1 MAGVESPLYKK
12 IFVDSTGARQ
22 VGSLIFSLDQKLLG
36 DRFTLNYITGVGVSY
51 FKGRGFFVDDDSE
64 SESRLTLWLIPVD
77 FGLAGAMSL
86 NGYARLL
93 MGAGVSGVVAVQSRS
108 DVEEDEPNTFQFGFG
123 PFLTTKLNIGMNKI
137 FPKFSL
143 GMFRDY
149 GVTNSYLNVEYRF
162 QHYSNFQSD
171 FAVKGS
177 SIGVGLSFDFI

>member
-1 MAGVESPLYKK
+1 M
-12 IFVDSTGARQ
+12 
-22 VGSLIFSLDQKLLG
+22 
-36 DRFTLNYITGVGVSY
+36 
-51 FKGRGFFVDDDSE
+51 
-64 SESRLTLWLIPVD
+64 WLVPVD
-77 FGLAGAMSL
+77 FGLAGATSL
-86 NGYARLL
+86 GGYARLL
-93 MGAGVSGVVAVQSRS
+93 IGGGVSGVVAVQSRS